1 MIIFNLI
8 NKYVIDI
15 LKYKFKSKNGIKFR
29 KFLCFMFLLLLILV
43 FELKLYNF

>member
-15 LKYKFKSKNGIKFR
+15 LKYKFKSKNGINFG
-29 KFLCFMFLLLLILV
+29 KFLCFMFLL
-43 FELKLYNF
+43 